1 MDSLTAAE
9 PCSVFNQSHDFCDVH
24 PSNQKKNLVCPR
36 GYRPSFSFALNVAI
50 PLSPLLNSQQKQS
63 DSQAK
68 LLIWYT
74 PIEPFSQ
81 TPSIVYRFFWAL
93 LGRETK
99 ADPEKPRAYEAL
111 LISMLG
117 EYRPFSTGDQSPRH
131 CRFTSCCAR
140 GLSVCACSWH
150 TDIHENKQIQC

>member
-68 LLIWYT
+68 LSLLRYVDLIY
-74 PIEPFSQ
+74 SN
-81 TPSIVYRFFWAL
+81 
-93 LGRETK
+93 
-99 ADPEKPRAYEAL
+99 RAFL
-111 LISMLG
+111 PDTINCL
-117 EYRPFSTGDQSPRH
+117 
-131 CRFTSCCAR
+131 
-140 GLSVCACSWH
+140 
-150 TDIHENKQIQC
+150 